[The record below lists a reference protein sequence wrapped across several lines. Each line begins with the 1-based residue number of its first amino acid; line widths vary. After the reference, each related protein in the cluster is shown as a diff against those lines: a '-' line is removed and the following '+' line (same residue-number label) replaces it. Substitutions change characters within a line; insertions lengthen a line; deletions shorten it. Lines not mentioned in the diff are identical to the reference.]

1 MDVQTLKNWV
11 GRGLSLLGF
20 AAGFTPTKVDDQII
34 GFLKVAAENEEVM
47 QFLVL
52 LVNQFNAKKAA
63 NSDTTFSM
71 QDAVEVL
78 KLKGHVS

>member
-11 GRGLSLLGF
+11 GRGLALLGF

-52 LVNQFNAKKAA
+52 LVNQFNAKKVADSGHKVTMEDVVA
-63 NSDTTFSM
+63 I
-71 QDAVEVL
+71 L
-78 KLKGHVS
+78 KVKGHV